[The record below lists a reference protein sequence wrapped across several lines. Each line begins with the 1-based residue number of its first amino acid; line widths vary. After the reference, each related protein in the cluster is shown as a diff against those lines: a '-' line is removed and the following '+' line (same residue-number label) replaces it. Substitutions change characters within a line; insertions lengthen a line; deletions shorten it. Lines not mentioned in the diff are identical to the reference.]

1 MTLYVTLYQPSV
13 APVVQAVCRVVS
25 SPFARSSRRM
35 VGFCAAIAI
44 TALNFKQI
52 KAIDDFDN
60 KTGDVIDR
68 QLILN
73 GRRKQKNFVA
83 PNGLKA
89 CHKSSK
95 LLINIANYSILT
107 HEIVIISLRLEQYL
121 HALREAGLM
130 HSQTGC

>member
-1 MTLYVTLYQPSV
+1 MC
-13 APVVQAVCRVVS
+13 AV
-25 SPFARSSRRM
+25 
-35 VGFCAAIAI
+35 IAI
-44 TALNFKQI
+44 IALNFRKI
-52 KAIDDFDN
+52 EAIDDFDH

-83 PNGLKA
+83 PNSLKA
-89 CHKSSK
+89 YHRSLK
-95 LLINIANYSILT
+95 LLINITNYSILT